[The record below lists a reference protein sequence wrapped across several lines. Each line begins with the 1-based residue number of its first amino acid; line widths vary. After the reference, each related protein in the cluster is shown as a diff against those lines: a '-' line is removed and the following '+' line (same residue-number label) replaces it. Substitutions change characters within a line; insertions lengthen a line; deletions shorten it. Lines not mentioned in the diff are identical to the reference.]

1 MSEESG
7 RLTEA
12 QIRRELMRMDA
23 KAARRRA
30 WIGAAVVLATA
41 LLVGTAVSRVLFTLA
56 DIRGDGMIGA
66 LKSGDVALC
75 VRVEAPALT
84 RPLARGALVLARYSD
99 NGMKRQAVR
108 RVIALEGDEVS
119 VDEDGRVT
127 LNGQA
132 LEEPYATYRSP
143 NDWAGGEAAPGGA
156 LENPFAEDGAA
167 IPAAPVETAAQVDD
181 MDYPMTIPAGSAF
194 VLCDNRDNLLDSRSS
209 RFGLVKTADLLGE
222 ARAILWPVYRAGL
235 LDGE

>member
-1 MSEESG
+1 MTWHCATYEFDE
-7 RLTEA
+7 
-12 QIRRELMRMDA
+12 RMPIVMGILNVTPDSFSDGGQHNALDA
-23 KAARRRA
+23 ALEHAHRMLDE
-30 WIGAAVVLATA
+30 GAAIID
-41 LLVGTAVSRVLFTLA
+41 VGGES
-56 DIRGDGMIGA
+56 
-66 LKSGDVALC
+66 
-75 VRVEAPALT
+75 T
-84 RPLARGALVLARYSD
+84 RPGS
-99 NGMKRQAVR
+99 
-108 RVIALEGDEVS
+108 DEVS